1 MVIAKNIRYLR
12 LQHGMGQDELADRL
26 GYRSFTTIQKWES
39 GVSTPPLEV
48 FIRMAEI
55 FDVDLDEFARTDLTD
70 TDSPKKY
77 QKIATDVP
85 VYGYIP
91 AGVPLEAVEDIK
103 DYIAISAGSASGSE
117 YFALEVA
124 GNSMYPKYE
133 DGDVVLFEHMNVCE
147 NGDDCAV
154 RLRGED
160 ATFKKVRKLG
170 QSVILQPINPEYD
183 PIQIDASAK
192 GNKDGKPDDG
202 IDNVEILGVAR
213 EIRRKV

>member
-1 MVIAKNIRYLR
+1 MVIAKNIRHLR
-12 LQHGMGQDELADRL
+12 LQHGLSQDELADRL
-26 GYRSFTTIQKWES
+26 GYKSFTTIQKWES

-48 FIRMAEI
+48 FVRMAEI
-55 FDVDLDEFARTDLTD
+55 FDVDLDEFARTDLTE
-70 TDSPKKY
+70 TDSPEKY
-77 QKIATDVP
+77 RKAAADVP
-85 VYGYIP
+85 VYRRIP
-91 AGVPLEAVEDIK
+91 AGVPLEAVEDVK
-103 DYIAISAGSASGSE
+103 DYIAISADHASGSE

-154 RLRGED
+154 RLHGED
-160 ATFKKVRKLG
+160 ATLKKVRKLG

-183 PIQIDASAK
+183 PIQIDSSAK
-192 GNKDGKPDDG
+192 DDKDGKPNDD
-202 IDNVEILGVAR
+202 IDTIEILGVAR